1 MNPGAPEESAVP
13 APQVIK
19 CVLCVNNILNNLN
32 RIIYS
37 DTFHYDLN
45 STRPR
50 HKTRCSPLTST
61 MGEGVH
67 GVLDS
72 KWRMKNGVCGIV
84 YDLCRRKSLLRKQIR
99 IDSL

>member
-1 MNPGAPEESAVP
+1 MNSGAPEEWAVL

-45 STRPR
+45 SRPR
-50 HKTRCSPLTST
+50 HSTRCSPSTST

-72 KWRMKNGVCGIV
+72 KWGMKNGVCGIV
-84 YDLCRRKSLLRKQIR
+84 HDLCMRKSLLRKQIR
-99 IDSL
+99 IDSS